1 MGKKHQVIT
10 HYMTE
15 HGYIPLWVLVNV
27 LTFGKITMFYT
38 HMKNAD
44 RITVARK
51 FHVNHDELR
60 KYMIILGLARNK
72 CAHDERFYDFRSRDN
87 IHTKSIKNFAVLG
100 LPKDSGGSYLYG
112 LNDSF
117 SVAIIISR
125 LLSGADTRE
134 FVREMSR
141 LFTTLDKGLHTI
153 GLSDVMRVMGYP
165 PNWANLTM
173 L

>member
-1 MGKKHQVIT
+1 
-10 HYMTE
+10 MTE

-117 SVAIIISR
+117 SVAIISFQDCLAGLIRGSLCVRCRVCLQR
-125 LLSGADTRE
+125 LARACI
-134 FVREMSR
+134 R
-141 LFTTLDKGLHTI
+141 
-153 GLSDVMRVMGYP
+153 
-165 PNWANLTM
+165 
-173 L
+173 